1 MCGIAGFFNPS
12 GIDRIEAKSNI
23 VNMRNALH
31 HRGPDDSGEWI
42 DSKSG
47 IALGHQRLSILDISS
62 AGHQPMKSKT
72 NRYVMVFNGE
82 IYNHLEIRKD
92 INSIT
97 SINWSGHSDTETL
110 LVSFDLFGFRKTLE
124 KIVGAFSI
132 ALWDKE
138 RKVLS
143 LARDRMGEKPLYY
156 GWQNGVFLFGSE
168 LTALRKHNAFE
179 DVINRKII
187 PSYLKSGAI
196 AAPDSIYEGIYKVM
210 PSTYI
215 EITAYSDKKI
225 MPEATFYWS
234 LDEVARNGVKSPLTG
249 NADELIEGL
258 EELINKS
265 VSLQTISDVPLG
277 AYLSGGIDS
286 SLIVALLQSNSME
299 KVKTFTIGFEEKKYD
314 ESIYAQSVSDYL
326 GTDHTTI
333 YLTKP
338 EIIRDITETQGIYD
352 EPLSDSSASLRV
364 ATLAKKDV
372 KVALSGDGGDELFA
386 GYSHYSKINKI
397 SEIIDAFPDIT
408 RPVISKIGT
417 SLPPKLITVASE
429 PFMKLFKIST
439 ATPLGLKIHKLAKIF
454 NIRDHNVLYNYVKTS
469 GMIEDSLVNKEH
481 EEINTNNYSI
491 NNFDNIVNTMLLCD
505 QKDLLPSD
513 ILVKSD
519 RNSMSVGIENRAP
532 LLDYRIVEMAWKFP
546 LDMKIRNGIA
556 KWPLRQILHK
566 YIPEQLIDRP
576 KMGFGIPAEEW
587 LRGPL
592 KPWAMELLSPNS
604 LSKDNFFDIGNV
616 QYILNQHMEGKYN
629 WQVVLWR
636 LCAFQEWLK
645 YR

>member
-1 MCGIAGFFNPS
+1 MCGITGFFNPS
-12 GIDRIEAKSNI
+12 GLDGVDAKSNI
-23 VNMRNALH
+23 VSMRNALY

-42 DSKSG
+42 ESKSG

-72 NRYVMVFNGE
+72 GRYVIVFNGE

-92 INSIT
+92 IDSHT
-97 SINWSGHSDTETL
+97 SINWNGHSDTETL
-110 LVSFDLFGFRKTLE
+110 LVSFDLIGIRKTLE

-156 GWQNGVFLFGSE
+156 GWQNGVLLFGSE
-168 LTALRKHNAFE
+168 LTALRKHDAFE

-187 PSYLKSGAI
+187 PSYLKTGAI
-196 AAPDSIYEGIYKVM
+196 SAPDSIYRGIYKVM

-215 EITAYSDKKI
+215 EITANSDKDI
-225 MPEATFYWS
+225 MPEAMYYWS
-234 LDEVARNGVKSPLTG
+234 LDEIARNGVKSPLTG
-249 NADELIEGL
+249 NVDELIEGL
-258 EELINKS
+258 EELINQS

-314 ESIYAQSVSDYL
+314 ESMYAQSVADYL
-326 GTDHTTI
+326 GTDHTTL
-333 YLTKP
+333 YLTKQ

-352 EPLSDSSASLRV
+352 EPLSDTSASLRV

-372 KVALSGDGGDELFA
+372 KVALCGDGGDELFA
-386 GYSHYSKINKI
+386 GYSHYRKISKI
-397 SEIIDAFPDIT
+397 SGIIDAFPNVT
-408 RPVISKIGT
+408 RAVISKIGG
-417 SLPPKLITVASE
+417 SLPSKLITVASE

-439 ATPLGLKIHKLAKIF
+439 ATPLGLKIHKLAKVF
-454 NIRDHNVLYNYVKTS
+454 NIRDHNVLYSIVKTS
-469 GMIEDSLVNKEH
+469 GMIEDSLMNKEYG
-481 EEINTNNYSI
+481 EIDTNNYSM
-491 NNFDNIVNTMLLCD
+491 NNFDNIIDTMLFCD
-505 QKDLLPSD
+505 QKDYLSSD

-532 LLDYRIVEMAWKFP
+532 LLDHRIVEMAWKFP
-546 LDMKIRNGIA
+546 LDVKIRNGVA

-566 YIPEQLIDRP
+566 YVPAQLVDRP

-587 LRGPL
+587 LKGPL
-592 KPWAMELLSPNS
+592 RSWASELLSPES
-604 LSKDNFFDIGNV
+604 LLKDNFFDVENV